1 MRRQGEKQR
10 RQRRDKYKEVGKV
23 AKVEEC
29 TVTYRLLVVD
39 DYVQVSYMMP
49 GKYKKQNVS
58 IIEKEKCA
66 SITKTA
72 GQSG

>member
-1 MRRQGEKQR
+1 M
-10 RQRRDKYKEVGKV
+10 

-72 GQSG
+72 GQSGWQGLRTVIISSPNHLN